1 MLRKKGVLYCFDIF
15 LLFLC
20 LSLGAMMTGKR
31 WMAQIGKVVR
41 GLEEKPCK
49 NLDVHLRKFAWL
61 TVFFTLNT
69 MATFHVHQSW
79 IRSKPRESITGNY
92 VIHENQNNI
101 RWPWIPWQI
110 LMGNVVARKVRS
122 AHSLCC
128 APLSRSSLLTGLL
141 NHFAYCL
148 VGRPNK
154 KWERQKK

>member
-15 LLFLC
+15 PLPE
-20 LSLGAMMTGKR
+20 LGR
-31 WMAQIGKVVR
+31 
-41 GLEEKPCK
+41 
-49 NLDVHLRKFAWL
+49 NDDRK
-61 TVFFTLNT
+61 TLNGSNRQSSQGAWGKALQKSGCT
-69 MATFHVHQSW
+69 PQEICMTDCFFALNTISTFHVHQSW
-79 IRSKPRESITGNY
+79 ISSKPRESITGNY

-128 APLSRSSLLTGLL
+128 APLSRSTLLTGLL